1 VSLIVDSSVT
11 LAWLHED
18 EKNPGTDAVLD
29 LVVDR
34 GAVVPTLW
42 HLEVANGLQVC
53 IRRKRITESD
63 RDAALA
69 FLASLDIEIDPDTM
83 RRAWSDTLALS
94 SRFRLTVYDAAYLDL
109 AHRRGL
115 PLATLDG
122 ELRTV
127 AEALGV
133 QVLPP

>member
-42 HLEVANGLQVC
+42 HLEVANGLQVS

-94 SRFRLTVYDAAYLDL
+94 SRFRQTVYDAAYLDL

>member
-1 VSLIVDSSVT
+1 MAETPEMSSADRRT
-11 LAWLHED
+11 ALTILA
-18 EKNPGTDAVLD
+18 
-29 LVVDR
+29 LVASGR
-34 GAVVPTLW
+34 
-42 HLEVANGLQVC
+42 
-53 IRRKRITESD
+53 
-63 RDAALA
+63 
-69 FLASLDIEIDPDTM
+69 LASLDIEIDPDTM

-94 SRFRLTVYDAAYLDL
+94 SRFRQTVYDAAYLDL

>member
-42 HLEVANGLQVC
+42 HLEVANGLQVS

>member
-1 VSLIVDSSVT
+1 MSLIVDSSVT

-42 HLEVANGLQVC
+42 HLEVANGLQVS